1 MLSIAR
7 RTAAGAAVLL
17 VIPTVVWF
25 SGWMWQPGQNE
36 TWLKALY
43 WITETV
49 TQPWGLLR
57 TCCSVAGSCGA
68 CAFAFAR
75 RWYCCHSRRGHTYRA
90 GEVVGQR
97 SRAGTPSFRRLAGKT
112 HHVPVDE
119 FYNLKRKD
127 RGALVKEQ
135 LAEQQDIPTFYANT
149 GKRDRLCVSFRA
161 YDVCCQLGAT
171 WRRTAVAA
179 SAYPHDCD
187 FAGLGDRR
195 NGQPDATGDALAA

>member
-17 VIPTVVWF
+17 VIPGRLVLRLDVAARTKRDVAESPILDNRDGHPAVGIITHVLLCGWF
-25 SGWMWQPGQNE
+25 LWCLRFRLRAALVLLPFSAGPYSSG
-36 TWLKALY
+36 
-43 WITETV
+43 
-49 TQPWGLLR
+49 R
-57 TCCSVAGSCGA
+57 
-68 CAFAFAR
+68 
-75 RWYCCHSRRGHTYRA
+75 
-90 GEVVGQR
+90 GEVVGER

-195 NGQPDATGDALAA
+195 NGQPDAAGDALAA

>member
-17 VIPTVVWF
+17 VIPLVVWF

-49 TQPWGLLR
+49 TQPWGIITRAALWLVPVVPAL
-57 TCCSVAGSCGA
+57 SPSCGA
-68 CAFAFAR
+68 GTV
-75 RWYCCHSRRGHTYRA
+75 CHSRRGHTHRA
-90 GEVVGQR
+90 GGEVVGER

-149 GKRDRLCVSFRA
+149 GKKRPALRFLPGIRC
-161 YDVCCQLGAT
+161 LL
-171 WRRTAVAA
+171 
-179 SAYPHDCD
+179 P
-187 FAGLGDRR
+187 AGRY
-195 NGQPDATGDALAA
+195 LA